1 MIDDILK
8 QHKKGDKPR
17 FFLHDEMVEW
27 LKDNLEIDLM
37 IVPRYLYNNEFY
49 QKLGIGNNIHSG
61 FEIQAQLLINGTP
74 VSPKQILYK
83 DTPEVL
89 EKMIYYIEQVMINST
104 RLEQKIIE
112 LEQKINNG
120 K

>member
-8 QHKKGDKPR
+8 QHKEGDKPR

-37 IVPRYLYNNEFY
+37 IIPKYLPYTEVH
-49 QKLGIGNNIHSG
+49 QKLEIKSDISNG
-61 FEIQAQLLINGTP
+61 FEIQIQLMIDGKPISLKKWLHME
-74 VSPKQILYK
+74 SH
-83 DTPEVL
+83 EAL
-89 EKMIYYIEQVMINST
+89 EKMTYYIEKLIINST